1 MANNN
6 KHTGPNVPALRFPEF
21 SGEWERK
28 ALSEFVDRVTR
39 RNKGLKST
47 RPLTI
52 SAEFGLVDQTEFFKK
67 SVAGADL
74 SNYYLLSKG
83 EFAYNKSYSDGYPLG
98 AIKRLDRY
106 DSGVLS
112 SLYICFVP
120 KPFMSSDYLV
130 QYFEST
136 KWNQVVKDI
145 SGEGARNH
153 GLLNVPV
160 TGFFETQHY
169 IPKRD
174 EQEKLGAFLTLIEKR
189 IATQSK
195 IIEELTTLRSALI
208 EKCAKQSGNFFSL
221 SDILKEAEE
230 RSTTANQYQ
239 VLSSTVKGIFSQKEY
254 FNKDIASDDN
264 KGYKVVRKGHIV
276 LSPQNLWMGNINY
289 NDRFDIG
296 IVSPSYKVFS
306 IKEGFNPIFIAALLQ
321 TKKALNEYMLAS
333 EQGASIVRRNLNIE
347 AFMAIKFRIPD
358 ARQQDS
364 LSMAI
369 TAINAKLNN
378 EQCYLEQLTMQK
390 SCLLENM
397 FI

>member
-1 MANNN
+1 M
-6 KHTGPNVPALRFPEF
+6 
-21 SGEWERK
+21 
-28 ALSEFVDRVTR
+28 
-39 RNKGLKST
+39 KST

-52 SAEFGLVDQTEFFKK
+52 SAQFGLVDQTEFFKK

-160 TGFFETQHY
+160 TGFFETQHS

-189 IATQSK
+189 ISTQSK
-195 IIEELTTLRSALI
+195 IIEELTALRSALT
-208 EKCAKQSGNFFSL
+208 EKCSRQAGTLFSL
-221 SDILKEAEE
+221 ADILEETDE
-230 RSTTANQYQ
+230 RSTVVNQYQ

-254 FNKDIASDDN
+254 FNKDIASEDN
-264 KGYKVVRKGHIV
+264 KGYKVVRRGNVV

-289 NDRFDIG
+289 NNRFDVG
-296 IVSPSYKVFS
+296 IVSPSYKNYS
-306 IKEGFNPIFIAALLQ
+306 IKKGFNPTFIAALLK
-321 TKKALNEYMLAS
+321 TKKALYEYMLAS
-333 EQGASIVRRNLNIE
+333 EQGASVVRRNLNVE
-347 AFMAIKFRIPD
+347 AFMGITFRIPN
-358 ARQQDS
+358 AYQQDV
-364 LSMAI
+364 LSKAI
-369 TAINAKLNN
+369 AAIDSKLSSRPCFSQN
-378 EQCYLEQLTMQK
+378 
-390 SCLLENM
+390 
-397 FI
+397 

>member
-1 MANNN
+1 MFQLWDSRSSA
-6 KHTGPNVPALRFPEF
+6 E
-21 SGEWERK
+21 SGKERLYQNLLIESHEGIK
-28 ALSEFVDRVTR
+28 VWNLLA
-39 RNKGLKST
+39 
-47 RPLTI
+47 PLTI
-52 SAEFGLVDQTEFFKK
+52 SAQFGLVDQTEFFKK

-120 KPFMSSDYLV
+120 KPYMSSDYLV

-195 IIEELTTLRSALI
+195 IIEELTTLRSAL
-208 EKCAKQSGNFFSL
+208 
-221 SDILKEAEE
+221 
-230 RSTTANQYQ
+230 
-239 VLSSTVKGIFSQKEY
+239 
-254 FNKDIASDDN
+254 
-264 KGYKVVRKGHIV
+264 
-276 LSPQNLWMGNINY
+276 
-289 NDRFDIG
+289 
-296 IVSPSYKVFS
+296 
-306 IKEGFNPIFIAALLQ
+306 
-321 TKKALNEYMLAS
+321 
-333 EQGASIVRRNLNIE
+333 
-347 AFMAIKFRIPD
+347 
-358 ARQQDS
+358 
-364 LSMAI
+364 
-369 TAINAKLNN
+369 
-378 EQCYLEQLTMQK
+378 
-390 SCLLENM
+390 
-397 FI
+397 